1 MNIAIQSPGFP
12 LAVSLAGETGHRF
25 ALTLSWRRPISLMLP
40 PILRK
45 LQQNE
50 VEKPTSFCGLTCNLL
65 GSLRRLTGLSVS
77 DK

>member
-12 LAVSLAGETGHRF
+12 LTVSLAGETGHRF
-25 ALTLSWRRPISLMLP
+25 AVTLSWRRPIRLMLP

-50 VEKPTSFCGLTCNLL
+50 VERPTSF
-65 GSLRRLTGLSVS
+65 LRLDLQPAWHPAPTDWL
-77 DK
+77 